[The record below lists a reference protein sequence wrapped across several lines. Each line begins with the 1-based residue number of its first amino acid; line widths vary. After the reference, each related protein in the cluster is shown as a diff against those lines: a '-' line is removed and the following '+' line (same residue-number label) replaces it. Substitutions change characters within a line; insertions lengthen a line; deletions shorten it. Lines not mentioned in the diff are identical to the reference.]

1 VSAGL
6 AEPIPWTY
14 TDAPGVLLW
23 TWVTEHFVARITG
36 TEVENEDDPGGR
48 RFIRSYQWEVSD
60 LMRTSQGIPRLL
72 VEGAAGDF
80 DEAERL
86 VRENLGKLYDPRLGY
101 RRFAGELAFT
111 FTLSTGE
118 RVDVSELLGTK
129 CTVTVLMPDGAQRTV
144 SGDLDVDHY
153 KWRLASPEMT
163 LEIIP
168 EHVVR
173 ITNRSEAAE
182 RATAITHLDSY
193 SGIGR
198 MYREDPRPG
207 CTGRAGFMVGTVDHA
222 GAPRCP
228 IHEAGVPEH
237 LLR

>member
-1 VSAGL
+1 
-6 AEPIPWTY
+6 
-14 TDAPGVLLW
+14 
-23 TWVTEHFVARITG
+23 
-36 TEVENEDDPGGR
+36 
-48 RFIRSYQWEVSD
+48 
-60 LMRTSQGIPRLL
+60 
-72 VEGAAGDF
+72 
-80 DEAERL
+80 
-86 VRENLGKLYDPRLGY
+86 
-101 RRFAGELAFT
+101 
-111 FTLSTGE
+111 
-118 RVDVSELLGTK
+118 VSELLGTK